1 VYPPIQSGYY
11 DSCAGD
17 ALGVQFPRALFE
29 HLLLPTVLR
38 AWECDGHDLLTALSS
53 ATASRCGRVLLDST
67 LCHHIGARIISNQQ
81 MEQALISGES
91 PKRVIVVSNRLPYTL
106 KRMGGDSWRTEKSS
120 GGLATALNPILKETN
135 GLWIGWTG
143 DVSGVINEKQK
154 NVLARWAR
162 RDRYIAVNL
171 PPDTARGFYE
181 GYSNGTLWPLFHNFP
196 SLLRFDPDQ
205 WAAYVRANE
214 IFRDVILEHYR
225 PGDLIW
231 IHDYHLM
238 LLPQLLREAVP
249 DAGIGFFLH
258 IPFPSSSVF
267 RILPKREELLRGLL
281 GADYLAFHTYRYLQ
295 HFRGS
300 MLRLLGIG
308 SEMERVAYGSR
319 TVRLEALPIGIA
331 PKEFRDLLENDKVT
345 RNRLAELKERFKCC
359 KIILGVDRL
368 DYTKG
373 IPERLR
379 AFARLL
385 AKWPEWRGRVVLIQ
399 VAVPSR
405 EHVDGYR
412 QLRKEVDEL
421 VGRINGEWSTPDWSP
436 VIYLRR
442 SLPQAELAAL
452 YAVADVGLI
461 TALRDGL
468 NLVAK
473 EYIASKP
480 DGDGVLVLSEFAGAA
495 AEMGEAILIN
505 PYDEERTA
513 EAVNRALSLSLPQR
527 QERMSALY
535 RRVEKNNVFAWGNRF
550 VSNLNDSVRERA
562 ARSIGEGE
570 LLSIDAVTDAF
581 RQSRSRLLLLDYD
594 GTLVTYAKLPQNAR
608 PTPELIRV
616 LEGLARDPKSTVAIV
631 SGRSRSDLERWFKD
645 IPDLWLA
652 AEHGAIIFSPESK
665 EWEQRHPGP
674 SPRWKQS
681 IYPVLDHYVERMP
694 GSFIEEKEFSLVW
707 HYRMSDPDFGDWLA
721 NELVANLEELLAE
734 THFRAVKGQKTV
746 EVKLVWTNKGEVLTQ
761 LKHLQPEPDFIL
773 AAGDDVTDEDLFA
786 RLPDSAWTIHVGE
799 SHSGARYRL
808 SYPDQIGELLRRLA
822 EVEDNDLEEMGEV
835 SDPDSSIHLSSTS
848 ASVSC

>member
-1 VYPPIQSGYY
+1 MRSHVV
-11 DSCAGD
+11 
-17 ALGVQFPRALFE
+17 ALHSFI
-29 HLLLPTVLR
+29 
-38 AWECDGHDLLTALSS
+38 SK
-53 ATASRCGRVLLDST
+53 
-67 LCHHIGARIISNQQ
+67 GARIISNQLI
-81 MEQALISGES
+81 EQEVTSGGS
-91 PKRVIVVSNRLPYTL
+91 PKRVIVVSNRLPHTL
-106 KRMGGDSWRTEKSS
+106 KRVGDGWRTEKSA
-120 GGLATALNPILKETN
+120 GGLATALNPILQETN
-135 GLWIGWTG
+135 GLWIGWSG
-143 DVSGVINEKQK
+143 DASGISDEKQL
-154 NVLARWAR
+154 NVLSRWAS

-205 WAAYVRANE
+205 WEAYVRANK
-214 IFRDVILEHYR
+214 IFRDVILKHYR

-238 LLPQLLREAVP
+238 LLPQLIREAAP
-249 DAGIGFFLH
+249 EAGIGFFLH

-300 MLRLLGIG
+300 LLRLLGVG
-308 SEMERVAYGSR
+308 SQMDSLAYGNR
-319 TVRLEALPIGIA
+319 TVQLEALPIGIA

-345 RNRLAELKERFKCC
+345 KDRLAELRERFKCC

-385 AKWPEWRGRVVLIQ
+385 TKWPEWRGRVVLIQ

-405 EHVDGYR
+405 EHVDRYK

-442 SLPQAELAAL
+442 SLPQPELAAL

-513 EAVNRALSLSLPQR
+513 DAINRALSMSLPQR
-527 QERMSALY
+527 RERMSALY
-535 RRVEKNNVFAWGNRF
+535 RRVEKNNVFAWGSRF
-550 VSNLNDSVRERA
+550 VSNLTKSVQARTER
-562 ARSIGEGE
+562 SVGEGQTI
-570 LLSIDAVTDAF
+570 SIDAVTKAF
-581 RQSRSRLLLLDYD
+581 RDSDSRLLLLDYD
-594 GTLVTYAKLPQNAR
+594 GTLVPYAKLPQNAT
-608 PTPELIRV
+608 PTPELIRMLEV
-616 LEGLARDPKSTVAIV
+616 LTRDRGTNVAIV
-631 SGRSRSDLERWFKD
+631 SGRSRADLERWFKD
-645 IPDLWLA
+645 IPNLWLA
-652 AEHGAIIFSPESK
+652 AEHGAIIFSPESE

-674 SPRWKQS
+674 SPDWKQS
-681 IYPVLDHYVERMP
+681 IYPVLDHYVERTP

-707 HYRMSDPDFGDWLA
+707 HYRMSDPEFGDWLA
-721 NELVANLEELLAE
+721 NELVANLEQMLAE
-734 THFRAVKGQKTV
+734 THFRAVKGRKTV
-746 EVKLVWTNKGEVLTQ
+746 EVKLVWTNKGEIFTR
-761 LKHLQPEPDFIL
+761 LKHLRPEPDFIL

-786 RLPDSAWTIHVGE
+786 ALPDNAWTIHVGQN
-799 SHSGARYRL
+799 HSRARYRL
-808 SYPDQIGELLRRLA
+808 SDPDQTCKLLSRFSA
-822 EVEDNDLEEMGEV
+822 IIDSDFEEMEEIGN
-835 SDPDSSIHLSSTS
+835 PHDSPEGVPSF
-848 ASVSC
+848 SVVARC